1 MDLKVFA
8 GDLKSCMNA
17 EIEAISANQD
27 DAMARTS
34 QLIICAKKYVM
45 ELKRFVVK
53 YKFKS
58 IKEEVEFFKTTKPQF
73 VSQLLFFKRLFKILL
88 FESYN
93 RKSAKLRFY
102 KSYLKKL
109 ETFMNQNF
117 QFYQYVLSGS
127 ETFDDKYFSRN
138 TKLGVNPV
146 IDERFSTLYDHL
158 LSRMQCNELIKAY
171 LTERMQ
177 VAEHPEHDPEKSN
190 LVWTGGKTDLIEL
203 IYALQA
209 SEVFNKGKAGVK
221 QIASQ
226 FEILFNVPISNC
238 YRTFQEIRL
247 RKKNQTQFLDEIK
260 LKLKKRLD
268 DMR

>member
-1 MDLKVFA
+1 
-8 GDLKSCMNA
+8 MNA

-27 DAMARTS
+27 DAIARTS
-34 QLIICAKKYVM
+34 QQIICVKKYVL

-58 IKEEVEFFKTTKPQF
+58 VKDEIEFFKTTKPQF
-73 VSQLLFFKRLFKILL
+73 IGQLLFFQRLFKVQL

-93 RKSAKLRFY
+93 SKGAKLRFY
-102 KSYLKKL
+102 KSSLKKL
-109 ETFMNQNF
+109 ETFLTQNRDL
-117 QFYQYVLSGS
+117 YHYVLSGS
-127 ETFDDKYFSRN
+127 ESFDDKYFTRN
-138 TKLGVNPV
+138 SKSGVSPV

-158 LSRMQCNELIKAY
+158 VSKIQCNELIKAY
-171 LTERMQ
+171 LVERMQ
-177 VAEHPEHDPEKSN
+177 VLENPDHESEKSN

-209 SEVFNKGKAGVK
+209 SDVFNKGKAGVK

-226 FEILFNVPISNC
+226 FEILFNVSLSNC